1 MSTATPSAGE
11 RASGQVGAGARAS
24 GPTRPKP
31 APGLRSGAR
40 LGDLS
45 WVPSALAMLTLLV
58 VWEVAARTFLSDS
71 KAFPP
76 VTDVVGD
83 VLGDL
88 EVYSRNTRATMRAV
102 WPGWLY
108 GNLVAT
114 TVGIVAIAVPHLER
128 PALHVAVAISSLP
141 IIALGPIF
149 QVSLSGDAP
158 RSALAALSVFLTT
171 MIGAMVGLRACDR
184 TSLDMV
190 RAFGGGPVATLRKVR
205 IRAAL
210 PDYFAALRISAPAA
224 VLGGII
230 GEFIGGADNGL
241 GVALISARANS
252 DPARVWGLA
261 LVATLL
267 AGAGYALIAL
277 VGRLLSPWAPRGL
290 ETRR

>member
-1 MSTATPSAGE
+1 MTAATATPTRPEPAT
-11 RASGQVGAGARAS
+11 RLRAGARLAE
-24 GPTRPKP
+24 
-31 APGLRSGAR
+31 
-40 LGDLS
+40 LS
-45 WVPSALAMLTLLV
+45 WLPSVVAIVVLLV
-58 VWEVAARTFLSDS
+58 VWEVAALTVMSDS

-88 EVYSRNTRATMRAV
+88 EVYGRNLRSTLRAV

-114 TVGIVAIAVPHLER
+114 VVGVLAIAIPHLER

-149 QVSLSGDAP
+149 QVSLTGDAP

-184 TSLDMV
+184 TSLDVV
-190 RAFGGGPVATLRKVR
+190 RAFGGGPVASLRKVR
-205 IRAAL
+205 LRAAL

-224 VLGGII
+224 ILGGII

-241 GVALISARANS
+241 GVALISARANA

-261 LVATLL
+261 LVATLA

-277 VGRLLSPWAPRGL
+277 AGRLLSPWAPRGL
-290 ETRR
+290 DTKR

>member
-1 MSTATPSAGE
+1 MTAAT
-11 RASGQVGAGARAS
+11 AS
-24 GPTRPKP
+24 P
-31 APGLRSGAR
+31 APTSAHPEPVSRLRVGAR
-40 LGDLS
+40 LAEAS
-45 WVPSALAMLTLLV
+45 WLPSAVAIVVMLV
-58 VWEVAARTFLSDS
+58 VWEVAALTVMSDS

-76 VTDVVGD
+76 FTDVVGD
-83 VLGDL
+83 VLGDIDT
-88 EVYSRNTRATMRAV
+88 YTRNLRSTLRAV

-114 TVGIVAIAVPHLER
+114 VIGILAIAIPHLER

-149 QVSLSGDAP
+149 QVSLTGDAP

-190 RAFGGGPVATLRKVR
+190 RAFGGGPFASLRKVR
-205 IRAAL
+205 LRAAL

-224 VLGGII
+224 ILGGII

-241 GVALISARANS
+241 GVALISARANA

-261 LVATLL
+261 LVATLA

-277 VGRLLSPWAPRGL
+277 AGRLLSPWAPRGL

>member
-1 MSTATPSAGE
+1 MTVPTTS
-11 RASGQVGAGARAS
+11 VARPE
-24 GPTRPKP
+24 PTWR
-31 APGLRSGAR
+31 LRAR
-40 LGDLS
+40 LGELT
-45 WVPSALAMLTLLV
+45 WLPSALAIVVLLL
-58 VWEVAARTFLSDS
+58 VWEVAALTVMSDS

-76 VTDVVGD
+76 FTDVVGD

-88 EVYSRNTRATMRAV
+88 DTYTRNARSTLRAV

-108 GNLVAT
+108 GNIVAT
-114 TVGIVAIAVPHLER
+114 VIGVLAIAIPHLER

-149 QVSLSGDAP
+149 QVSLTGDAP

-190 RAFGGGPVATLRKVR
+190 RAFGGGPVSALRKVR
-205 IRAAL
+205 LRAAL

-224 VLGGII
+224 ILGGII

-241 GVALISARANS
+241 GVALISARANA

-261 LVATLL
+261 LVATLI

-277 VGRLLSPWAPRGL
+277 VGRLLSPWAPRGQD
-290 ETRR
+290 TRR

>member
-1 MSTATPSAGE
+1 MTATTTSPTRPE
-11 RASGQVGAGARAS
+11 PTTQLRAGARLAE
-24 GPTRPKP
+24 
-31 APGLRSGAR
+31 
-40 LGDLS
+40 LS
-45 WVPSALAMLTLLV
+45 WLPSAVAIVVMLVL
-58 VWEVAARTFLSDS
+58 WEVAALTVMSDS

-76 VTDVVGD
+76 FTDVVGD
-83 VLGDL
+83 VLGDG
-88 EVYSRNTRATMRAV
+88 ETYGRNLRSTLRAV

-114 TVGIVAIAVPHLER
+114 AIGVLAIAVPHLER

-149 QVSLSGDAP
+149 QVSLTGDAP

-184 TSLDMV
+184 TSLDVV
-190 RAFGGGPVATLRKVR
+190 RAFGGGPVASLRKVR
-205 IRAAL
+205 LRAAL

-224 VLGGII
+224 MLGGII
-230 GEFIGGADNGL
+230 GEFIGGADSGL
-241 GVALISARANS
+241 GVALISARANA

-261 LVATLL
+261 LVATLA

-277 VGRLLSPWAPRGL
+277 VGRVLSPWAPRGL
-290 ETRR
+290 DTRR

>member
-1 MSTATPSAGE
+1 MTATTAPSGPAGTWARRGELTWLPSAV
-11 RASGQVGAGARAS
+11 AIV
-24 GPTRPKP
+24 
-31 APGLRSGAR
+31 
-40 LGDLS
+40 
-45 WVPSALAMLTLLV
+45 VMLV
-58 VWEVAARTFLSDS
+58 AWEVAALTVMSGS

-76 VTDVVGD
+76 FTDVVGD

-88 EVYSRNTRATMRAV
+88 DTYMRNLRSTLRAV

-114 TVGIVAIAVPHLER
+114 VIGTIAIAVPHLER

-149 QVSLSGDAP
+149 QVSLTGDAP

-190 RAFGGGPVATLRKVR
+190 KAFGGGPLASLRKVR
-205 IRAAL
+205 LRAAL

-224 VLGGII
+224 ILGGII

-241 GVALISARANS
+241 GVALISARANA
-252 DPARVWGLA
+252 DPPRVWGLA
-261 LVATLL
+261 LVATLA

-277 VGRLLSPWAPRGL
+277 AGRMLSPWAPRGL

>member
-1 MSTATPSAGE
+1 MTTTTTMAGE
-11 RASGQVGAGARAS
+11 PRPEPPFRLRAGAR
-24 GPTRPKP
+24 
-31 APGLRSGAR
+31 
-40 LGDLS
+40 LS
-45 WVPSALAMLTLLV
+45 EATWLPSAVAIVAMLV
-58 VWEVAARTFLSDS
+58 VWEVAALTVMSGS

-76 VTDVVGD
+76 FTDVVGNI
-83 VLGDL
+83 VGDADT
-88 EVYSRNTRATMRAV
+88 YARNLRSTLRAV

-108 GNLVAT
+108 GNVLAT
-114 TVGIVAIAVPHLER
+114 GIGTLAIAIPYMER

-149 QVSLSGDAP
+149 QVSLTGDAP
-158 RSALAALSVFLTT
+158 RSALAGLSVFLTT

-190 RAFGGGPVATLRKVR
+190 KAFGGGPVASLRKVR
-205 IRAAL
+205 LRAAL

-224 VLGGII
+224 ILGGII

-241 GVALISARANS
+241 GVALIAARANA

-261 LVATLL
+261 VVATLA

-290 ETRR
+290 DTRR

>member
-1 MSTATPSAGE
+1 MTAPTTTATRPEPAT
-11 RASGQVGAGARAS
+11 RLRAGARLAEV
-24 GPTRPKP
+24 
-31 APGLRSGAR
+31 
-40 LGDLS
+40 S
-45 WVPSALAMLTLLV
+45 WLPSAVAIVALLV
-58 VWEVAARTFLSDS
+58 VWEVLALTVMADS

-76 VTDVVGD
+76 FTDVVGN
-83 VLGDL
+83 VVGDL
-88 EVYSRNTRATMRAV
+88 DTYTRNLRSTLRAV

-108 GNLVAT
+108 GNIVAT
-114 TVGIVAIAVPHLER
+114 FIGVVAIAIPHLER

-149 QVSLSGDAP
+149 QVSLTGDAP

-171 MIGAMVGLRACDR
+171 MIGAMVGLRACDK

-190 RAFGGGPVATLRKVR
+190 RAFGGGPVSALRKVR
-205 IRAAL
+205 LRAAL

-224 VLGGII
+224 ILGGII

-241 GVALISARANS
+241 GVALIAARANA

-261 LVATLL
+261 LVATLA

-277 VGRLLSPWAPRGL
+277 VGRLLTPWAPRGR

>member
-1 MSTATPSAGE
+1 MTATTTPAATRPEPAPRLRAGARLAEATWLPSAG
-11 RASGQVGAGARAS
+11 AIV
-24 GPTRPKP
+24 
-31 APGLRSGAR
+31 
-40 LGDLS
+40 
-45 WVPSALAMLTLLV
+45 VLLV
-58 VWEVAARTFLSDS
+58 VWEVAALTFMSGS

-83 VLGDL
+83 VLGDA
-88 EVYSRNTRATMRAV
+88 EVYTRNARSTLRAV
-102 WPGWLY
+102 WPGWLW
-108 GNLVAT
+108 GNVVAT
-114 TVGIVAIAVPHLER
+114 VIGVLAIAIPHLER

-149 QVSLSGDAP
+149 QVSLTGDAP

-184 TSLDMV
+184 TALDMV
-190 RAFGGGPVATLRKVR
+190 RAFGGGPVASLRKVR
-205 IRAAL
+205 LRAAL

-224 VLGGII
+224 ILGGII

-241 GVALISARANS
+241 GVALISARANA

-290 ETRR
+290 DTRR

>member
-1 MSTATPSAGE
+1 MTTATTTARPE
-11 RASGQVGAGARAS
+11 PLTTRLRAGARL
-24 GPTRPKP
+24 TE
-31 APGLRSGAR
+31 LTW
-40 LGDLS
+40 L
-45 WVPSALAMLTLLV
+45 PSALAIVVLLV
-58 VWEVAARTFLSDS
+58 VWEVAALTVMSDS

-76 VTDVVGD
+76 FTDVIGD

-88 EVYSRNTRATMRAV
+88 DTYTRNARSTLRAV
-102 WPGWLY
+102 WPGWLW
-108 GNLVAT
+108 GNIVAT
-114 TVGIVAIAVPHLER
+114 VIGVLAIAIPHLER

-149 QVSLSGDAP
+149 QVSLTGDAP

-190 RAFGGGPVATLRKVR
+190 RAFGGGPVAALRKVR
-205 IRAAL
+205 LRAAL

-224 VLGGII
+224 ILGGII

-241 GVALISARANS
+241 GVALISARANA

-261 LVATLL
+261 LVATLI
-267 AGAGYALIAL
+267 AGIGYALIAL

-290 ETRR
+290 DTRR

>member
-1 MSTATPSAGE
+1 MTAATATPTRPEPAT
-11 RASGQVGAGARAS
+11 RLRAGARLAE
-24 GPTRPKP
+24 
-31 APGLRSGAR
+31 
-40 LGDLS
+40 LS
-45 WVPSALAMLTLLV
+45 WLPSVVAIVVLLV
-58 VWEVAARTFLSDS
+58 VWEVAALTVMSDS

-88 EVYSRNTRATMRAV
+88 EVYGRNLRSTLRAV

-114 TVGIVAIAVPHLER
+114 VVGILAIAIPHLER

-149 QVSLSGDAP
+149 QVSLTGDAP

-190 RAFGGGPVATLRKVR
+190 RAFGGGPVASLRKVR
-205 IRAAL
+205 LRAAL

-224 VLGGII
+224 ILGGII

-241 GVALISARANS
+241 GVALISARANA

-261 LVATLL
+261 LVATLA

-277 VGRLLSPWAPRGL
+277 AGRLLSPWAPRGL
-290 ETRR
+290 DTKR